1 MTRGDYILTLPAR
14 PYCVA
19 TLGNRLRIRAAKTA
33 IGYPMIQHN
42 SPLTWRWMVFDI
54 DSPNA
59 YDRAE
64 ERGCPAPTF
73 IALNRANG
81 HAHLGY
87 LLQSPVSAFDSSS
100 RRAMGFYSDVERGLT
115 HRLGADTAYPGF
127 LSKNPVSE
135 TWTVDWQARIPYQLA
150 TLNDCLDKADKR
162 RRPKQEVNGAGRNCT
177 LFDTLRPIAYK
188 QWRVFHKAGK
198 TRDGLE
204 HMLKVAAASTNAT
217 FPVPLTRAEV
227 NGIVRSVAR
236 WVWNKF
242 SAQSFS
248 ALQSARGKKAWSKTS
263 TLTAT
268 KPWEAMGISRRS
280 WYRHFGTKTISG

>member
-1 MTRGDYILTLPAR
+1 
-14 PYCVA
+14 VA
-19 TLGNRLRIRAAKTA
+19 TLGNKLRIRAAKTA
-33 IGYPMIQHN
+33 VGYPMIQHN
-42 SPLTWRWMVFDI
+42 SPLIWRWMVFDI

-59 YDRAE
+59 FDRAE

-73 IALNRANG
+73 TALNPANG

-100 RRAMGFYSDVERGLT
+100 RRAMGFYADVESGLT

-135 TWTVDWQARIPYQLA
+135 TWAVYWQARIPYQLA
-150 TLNDCLDKADKR
+150 TLNDFLDKADKR
-162 RRPKQEVNGAGRNCT
+162 RRPKQEVNGVGRNCT

-198 TRDGLE
+198 TRDDFE

-227 NGIVRSVAR
+227 NGIARSIAR
-236 WVWNKF
+236 WVWDKF
-242 SAQSFS
+242 SPQRFS
-248 ALQSARGKKAWSKTS
+248 ALQRERANKRWR
-263 TLTAT
+263 AT
-268 KPWEAMGISRRS
+268 PNLAQLKPWQALGISRATY
-280 WYRHFGTKTISG
+280 YRRRETMPYQDNSFLASPHS

>member
-1 MTRGDYILTLPAR
+1 
-14 PYCVA
+14 
-19 TLGNRLRIRAAKTA
+19 
-33 IGYPMIQHN
+33 
-42 SPLTWRWMVFDI
+42 MVFDI

-188 QWRVFHKAGK
+188 QWRVLHKAGK